1 MFSNTKQ
8 NLRWVGDEPTL
19 KLDEL
24 TAHYPL
30 IFFSFALHSSICLF
44 RGRFH
49 GEKIPKSETEK
60 AETICTEVTRYYTEK
75 VVHVIHL
82 LSSKLLENGD
92 FEDIS
97 VMLNKALNKYNLHSA
112 GDFNINTLRTR
123 SDWSNHFSNLSD
135 TCLAWLIKILLVS
148 NHIKTLLLI

>member
-24 TAHYPL
+24 TSDYPL
-30 IFFSFALHSSICLF
+30 RFFSFALRSNICLF

-60 AETICTEVTRYYTEK
+60 AETICIEVTRYYIEK
-75 VVHVIHL
+75 VVHIIHL
-82 LSSKLLENGD
+82 LSSKLLENWG
-92 FEDIS
+92 FEEIS
-97 VMLNKALNKYNLHSA
+97 VMLNKDLNKYNLHSA
-112 GDFNINTLRTR
+112 GDFNINTLRPR
-123 SDWSNHFSNLSD
+123 SDWSNHFSNLNDMFSL
-135 TCLAWLIKILLVS
+135 T
-148 NHIKTLLLI
+148 N